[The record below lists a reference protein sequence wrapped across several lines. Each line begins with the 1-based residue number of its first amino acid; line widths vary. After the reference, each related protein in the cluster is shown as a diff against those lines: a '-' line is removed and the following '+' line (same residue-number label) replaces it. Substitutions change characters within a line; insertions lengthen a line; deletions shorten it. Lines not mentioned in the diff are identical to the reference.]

1 MSDFFTKKQRKY
13 WCDVCHMFIEY
24 TKNAIEYHNQSK
36 NHIHNLNSGNRYKN
50 TKKKFNKYIENV
62 TLIHNV
68 NDVLLGNKHARESIV
83 QSSNYLNEIKEEIMK
98 EELNKLKEKEN
109 AVDNGNSSNNEENK
123 CLNRKWGVFWDEKY
137 KCVYY
142 FNFDTT
148 ESSWDKPDDFDGKEE
163 DINEVVLANT
173 KEGNVGEW
181 EDVEE
186 GKSVF
191 GKRKCDN
198 DDDNDGECNIKE
210 NNNNNGKEGV
220 KKKMD
225 AKIAMKELNKV
236 KKFIRMNKQQ

>member
-13 WCDVCHMFIEY
+13 WCDVCHIFIEY
-24 TKNAIEYHNQSK
+24 TKNVIEYHNQSK

-50 TKKKFNKYIENV
+50 TKRKFNKYVENV

-68 NDVLLGNKHARESIV
+68 NDVLLGNKHARESVV

-98 EELNKLKEKEN
+98 EELDKLKEKEN
-109 AVDNGNSSNNEENK
+109 AVDNGDNEENK

-191 GKRKCDN
+191 GKIKCDN
-198 DDDNDGECNIKE
+198 DNDGDS
-210 NNNNNGKEGV
+210 KEGV
-220 KKKMD
+220 KKKID

>member
-13 WCDVCHMFIEY
+13 WCNVCHMFIEY
-24 TKNAIEYHNQSK
+24 TKSAIEYHNQSK
-36 NHIHNLNSGNRYKN
+36 NHIHNLNSGNRYKYS
-50 TKKKFNKYIENV
+50 KRKFNKYVENV

-68 NDVLLGNKHARESIV
+68 NDVLLGNKHARETMIE
-83 QSSNYLNEIKEEIMK
+83 SSNYLNEIKEEIMK
-98 EELNKLKEKEN
+98 EELNNIKQKERTI
-109 AVDNGNSSNNEENK
+109 DNDNSN
-123 CLNRKWGVFWDEKY
+123 CVNRKWGVFWDEKY

-148 ESSWDKPDDFDGKEE
+148 ESSWDKPEDFDGKEE

-173 KEGNVGEW
+173 KEGNIGQW
-181 EDVEE
+181 EEVEE

-191 GKRKCDN
+191 GKRKYEIEDN
-198 DDDNDGECNIKE
+198 VNDECKIKEGNNSIKE
-210 NNNNNGKEGV
+210 NV
-220 KKKMD
+220 KKKVD